1 MNWNK
6 LLERAYNWFLTIGP
20 RIVVALF
27 LLVIGLYLL
36 RFVKKWLNTHFTK
49 REFDPSLR
57 PFLISLFITTMQV
70 LLVLGIMQILG
81 IQMTI
86 FAAIIG
92 GLGVA
97 AGLALSGTL
106 QNFTSGVLILFMKPF
121 QVGDDIIAQGQE
133 GVVTSIQ
140 IFYTVVLTYDNRT
153 VIIPNSKLSNEVIIN
168 LSKEGKRRADIE
180 FKLNF
185 GISFERVQAI
195 IEGSIQRNIEILKD
209 PTHRIGVSSVESDG
223 YKVMINAWVPAHGFV
238 DAKMQLQQSIIADLK
253 GAGIKLPGVV

>member
-1 MNWNK
+1 MNWDK
-6 LLERAYNWFLTIGP
+6 LLARGYNWVLNFGP
-20 RIVVALF
+20 RIVVALILLF
-27 LLVIGLYLL
+27 LGLYLL
-36 RFVKKWLNTHFTK
+36 RFAKKWLNSHFHK
-49 REFDPSLR
+49 RQFDPSLR

-81 IQMTI
+81 VQMTI

-106 QNFTSGVLILFMKPF
+106 QNFTSGILILFMKPF
-121 QVGDDIIAQGQE
+121 EVGDDIVAQGLE
-133 GVVTSIQ
+133 GMVTSIQ
-140 IFYTVVLTYDNRT
+140 IFYTVMLTYDNRT

-185 GISFERVQAI
+185 GISFDRVQSI
-195 IEGSIQRNIEILKD
+195 IENTIQSNKDILKD

-223 YKVMINAWVPAHGFV
+223 YRVMINVWVSAHGFV
-238 DAKMQLQQSIIADLK
+238 DAKMQLQQHVIADLK
-253 GAGIKLPGVV
+253 GAGIKLPGVA

>member
-1 MNWNK
+1 MNWDK
-6 LLERAYNWFLTIGP
+6 FYDKAYNWILTIGP
-20 RIVVALF
+20 RIIVALL
-27 LLVIGLYLL
+27 LLVLGLWLL
-36 RFVKKWLNTHFTK
+36 RFVKKWANRHFTR

-57 PFLISLFITTMQV
+57 PFFISLFITTMRV

-92 GLGVA
+92 SLGVA

-121 QVGDDIIAQGQE
+121 EVGDDIIAQGIE
-133 GVVTSIQ
+133 GMVTSIQ

-153 VIIPNSKLSNEVIIN
+153 VIIPNSKLSNEVIVN

-185 GISFERVQAI
+185 GISFDQIKI
-195 IEGSIQRNIEILKD
+195 ILEQTIQKNKDILKD
-209 PTHRIGVSSVESDG
+209 PIHCIGVSAVESDG
-223 YKVMINAWVPAHGFV
+223 YRVVVNAWVDAHGFI
-238 DAKMQLQQSIIADLK
+238 DAKMQLQQSIINDLK
-253 GAGIKLPGVV
+253 NANIKLPGVA

>member
-1 MNWNK
+1 MNWDK
-6 LLERAYNWFLTIGP
+6 FFDRAYNWFLTIGP

-36 RFVKKWLNTHFTK
+36 RFVKKWLNVHFTK

-133 GVVTSIQ
+133 GMVTSIQ

-185 GISFERVQAI
+185 GISFESVQAI
-195 IEGSIQRNIEILKD
+195 IENTIQRNLHILKD
-209 PTHRIGVSSVESDG
+209 PTHRVGVSAVEADG
-223 YKVMINAWVPAHGFV
+223 YKEMVNAWVPAHGFV
-238 DAKMQLQQSIIADLK
+238 DAKMQLQQNIIADLK
-253 GAGIKLPGVV
+253 GAGIKLPSVI